1 MQESLQFADERNVE
15 RMKRAAQPFETLEQV
30 NARRQAAGQP
40 PIVPYVPQ
48 APKPRRKSTRSS
60 R

>member
-1 MQESLQFADERNVE
+1 MQESLQAADERNVE

-30 NARRQAAGQP
+30 NARRAAAGLP
-40 PIVPYVPQ
+40 PLVPYVPPT
-48 APKPRRKSTRSS
+48 PKSRRRSTRIS